1 MSMHS
6 LDERMSYF
14 FRKIGAYFFVFIV
27 YFISGKLS
35 LYLSSIDGYS
45 TPVWPPAGFAL
56 GFVLIFGNRVWL
68 SVFLAAYFTNTHF
81 SDPDFSWL
89 ETFTNNPQNIFISF
103 GNSISALFGAYLL
116 KKYSDSKLN
125 IFSVKDLLSFFVLAG
140 PAAAIISSIIGSFS
154 LLIFNIIYKD
164 FLFQTWFTW
173 WLGDSI
179 GIIIFTP
186 ILILT
191 HKWILKEETG
201 MRLIL
206 FCSATMGTF
215 VLTLTIFFVTR
226 DWEKEFIQ
234 YRIKTDGQIISSEI
248 ENRIFENLRVVKSL
262 GSFISVQN
270 SLNKKEFDTYA
281 KSILDETESVSAVS
295 WNLKIPHSKRS
306 LYEAKLKNDYPN
318 SIGINLKEEGA
329 TKISPIKEQYIFVR
343 YIYPFPE
350 NKAAVGYDV
359 YSNPVRREA
368 LNIAMQTNDLEITGK
383 VNLIQNDSDNTGFL
397 VFYPLKRNDG
407 EYGFA
412 TAVIKIT
419 SIIKKSLI
427 GSDQNN
433 LCVQILEGDQNHSNE
448 VYNRNCITSQEK
460 IFSDFSHVHRT
471 KIGSHLLTFRIV
483 ATKEYFDKNLTNAS
497 RFILIISSFLT
508 GLLGILMLIILGKE
522 KSIQEI
528 VEKRTFELEKANRV
542 KSEFLANMSHEI
554 RTPMN
559 GVLGMLTLLEETN
572 VDIEQKDYLDNA
584 KKSVLSLLTIIN
596 DILDVSKL
604 ENHKLEI
611 IPTETNIYKL
621 CRDIQLLFQSD
632 VIEKNLKLNLD
643 FTIEDTNLHILV
655 DENRLRQVLNNLISN
670 SLKFTPSGII
680 TLAVKLDP
688 SRNFIE
694 FCVHDTGIGI
704 SEENMKRLFD
714 RFVQLEDARTK
725 RFEGAGLGLYISKQ
739 LVKLMGGEIKVESIL
754 NIGSTF
760 KFTIP
765 FHQVDVPVQT
775 IIRIESQETFN
786 LKNVNVLVAEDNLLN
801 QKFVRKVLEKEKV
814 NVTIASNG
822 IETIQLLDA
831 SLLNESRKYDL
842 VLMDIQMP
850 ELDGLETTKRIR
862 KRRDE
867 YQNIPIIALTANN
880 MDSQIKEYLENGMD
894 DCVKKPIILSELLN
908 SIYKIFSKSN
918 EIKQ

>member
-1 MSMHS
+1 
-6 LDERMSYF
+6 MSYF
-14 FRKIGAYFFVFIV
+14 FRKIGAFSIVFIV

-45 TPVWPPAGFAL
+45 TPVWPPAGLAL
-56 GFVLIFGNRVWL
+56 GFVLIFGNRIWIPL
-68 SVFLAAYFTNTHF
+68 FLAAYLTNTHF
-81 SDPDFSWL
+81 TDPGFSWL
-89 ETFTNNPQNIFISF
+89 KSISGNPQNILISF
-103 GNSISALFGAYLL
+103 GNSISALFGGYLL

-140 PAAAIISSIIGSFS
+140 PTAAIFSSVIGSTS
-154 LLIFNIIYKD
+154 LLIFDIIYKD

-191 HKWILKEETG
+191 YKWILKEETG
-201 MRLIL
+201 LRLIL
-206 FCSATMGTF
+206 FSSATIGTF
-215 VLTLTIFFVTR
+215 VLTITIFFVTR
-226 DWEKEFIQ
+226 DWEKEFIR
-234 YRIKTDGQIISSEI
+234 YRIKSDGQIISSEI

-262 GSFISVQN
+262 GTFL
-270 SLNKKEFDTYA
+270 SLQKNLTKKDFDTYA
-281 KSILDETESVSAVS
+281 KSILDETESVSALS
-295 WNLKIPHSKRS
+295 WNVLIPNSQRL
-306 LYEAKLKNDYPN
+306 LYESKLKLDYPH
-318 SIGINLKEEGA
+318 SIGINFKEGNVS
-329 TKISPIKEQYIFVR
+329 KVSPLNEKYIFIR
-343 YIYPFPE
+343 YIYPVVG
-350 NKAAVGYDV
+350 NKSAIGYNVFSD
-359 YSNPVRREA
+359 PVRKEA
-368 LNIAMQTNDLEITGK
+368 LLKAMESNNLEITGK
-383 VNLIQNDSDNTGFL
+383 VNLIQDSSDNSGFL
-397 VFYPLKRNDG
+397 VFYPIKSLDN
-407 EYGFA
+407 EFGFA
-412 TAVIKIT
+412 TAVVKIT

-433 LCVQILEGDQNHSNE
+433 LCVQILEGDINHTNE
-448 VYNRNCITSQEK
+448 IYNRNCITSHEK
-460 IFSDFSHVHRT
+460 IFSEFSHTYTT
-471 KIGSHLLTFRIV
+471 KIGSHLLTYKIV

-497 RFILIISSFLT
+497 RFILIISSLLT

-528 VEKRTFELEKANRV
+528 VERRTFELEKANRV

-572 VDIEQKDYLDNA
+572 VDLEQKDYLDNA

-611 IPTETNIYKL
+611 IPTETNVFKL

-655 DENRLRQVLNNLISN
+655 DENRIRQVLNNLISN

-688 SRNFIE
+688 SKKFIE

-704 SEENMKRLFD
+704 SEENIKRLFD

-739 LVKLMGGEIKVESIL
+739 LVNLMGGEIKVESIL

-765 FHQVDVPVQT
+765 FHQVAVPKQT
-775 IIRIESQETFN
+775 VKRIESAETFN
-786 LKNVNVLVAEDNLLN
+786 LKNINVLVAEDNLLN

-822 IETIQLLDA
+822 KETIQLLDA
-831 SLLNESRKYDL
+831 SLVQETTKYDL
-842 VLMDIQMP
+842 ILMDIQMP

-862 KRRDE
+862 KRKDE
-867 YQNIPIIALTANN
+867 YQKIPIIALTANN
-880 MDSQIKEYLENGMD
+880 MDSQIQEYLENGMD

-908 SIYKIFSKSN
+908 SIYKIFSNSN
-918 EIKQ
+918 LTKT

>member
-1 MSMHS
+1 MHS
-6 LDERMSYF
+6 LDDRMNYF
-14 FRKIGAYFFVFIV
+14 FRKIGAFLFVLVV
-27 YFISGKLS
+27 YCISGKLS

-45 TPVWPPAGFAL
+45 TPVWPPAGIAL
-56 GFVLIFGNRVWL
+56 GFVLIFGNRIWFAL
-68 SVFLAAYFTNTHF
+68 FLAAYFTNTHF
-81 SDPDFSWL
+81 SDPTFSL
-89 ETFTNNPQNIFISF
+89 YKSIINNPQNLFISF
-103 GNSISALFGAYLL
+103 GNSISALFGGYLL
-116 KKYSDSKLN
+116 KRFSDSKLN

-140 PAAAIISSIIGSFS
+140 PAAAIVSSIIGSFS
-154 LLIFNIIYKD
+154 LLVFGIIYRD

-186 ILILT
+186 IIILT
-191 HKWILKEETG
+191 YKWFLKEETG

-206 FCSATMGTF
+206 FASATVGTF
-215 VLTLTIFFVTR
+215 ALTITIFFVTR
-226 DWEKEFIQ
+226 NWEKEFIQ
-234 YRIKTDGQIISSEI
+234 YRIKSDGQIISSEI

-262 GSFISVQN
+262 GSFLSLQN
-270 SLNKKEFDTYA
+270 NLSKKEFESYA
-281 KSILDETESVSAVS
+281 KSILDETESVTALS
-295 WNLKIPHSKRS
+295 WNLNIPHSKRS

-318 SIGINLKEEGA
+318 SIGIHTREESDIKVSP
-329 TKISPIKEQYIFVR
+329 TKDQYIFIR
-343 YIYPFPE
+343 FIYPLIE
-350 NKAAVGYDV
+350 NQSAIGYDV
-359 YSNPVRREA
+359 FSNPVRRNA
-368 LNIAMQTNDLEITGK
+368 LTKAIETNNLEITGK
-383 VNLIQNDSDNTGFL
+383 VKLIQNDSDNTGFL
-397 VFYPLKRNDG
+397 VFYPIKTKDG
-407 EYGFA
+407 EFGFA
-412 TAVIKIT
+412 TAIIKIST
-419 SIIKKSLI
+419 IIKKSLI

-433 LCVQILEGDQNHSNE
+433 LCVQILEGDSLHSDE
-448 VYNRNCITSQEK
+448 VYNRNCIASQER
-460 IFSDFSHVHRT
+460 IFSEFSHIHQT
-471 KIGSHLLTFRIV
+471 KIGSHLFTFKIV
-483 ATKEYFDKNLTNAS
+483 ATQDYFEKNLTNAS

-611 IPTETNIYKL
+611 LPTETNVYKL

-632 VIEKNLKLNLD
+632 VIDKNLKLNLD

-670 SLKFTPSGII
+670 ALKFTPSGII

-688 SRNFIE
+688 SRNCIE

-704 SEENMKRLFD
+704 SEENIKRLFD

-739 LVKLMGGEIKVESIL
+739 LVNLMGGEIKVESIL

-765 FHQVDVPVQT
+765 FHQVAIPEQS
-775 IIRIESQETFN
+775 IKRIESQETFN
-786 LKNVNVLVAEDNLLN
+786 LKNINVLVAEDNLLN

-822 IETIQLLDA
+822 KETIQLLDA
-831 SLLNESRKYDL
+831 SLSEGTTKYDL
-842 VLMDIQMP
+842 ILMDIQMP
-850 ELDGLETTKRIR
+850 ELDGLETTIRIR
-862 KRRDE
+862 KRKDD

-880 MDSQIKEYLENGMD
+880 MDSQIQEYLENGMD

-918 EIKQ
+918 NIKP

>member
-1 MSMHS
+1 MHS
-6 LDERMSYF
+6 LDDRMSYF
-14 FRKIGAYFFVFIV
+14 FRKIGAFLFVFVV
-27 YFISGKLS
+27 YFASGKLS

-56 GFVLIFGNRVWL
+56 GFILIFGNRIWFAL
-68 SVFLAAYFTNTHF
+68 FLAAYFTNTHF
-81 SDPDFSWL
+81 FDPNFNWFQ
-89 ETFTNNPQNIFISF
+89 TITNNPQNIFISI
-103 GNSISALFGAYLL
+103 GNSVSALFGGYLL

-125 IFSVKDLLSFFVLAG
+125 IFSVRDLLSFFVLAG
-140 PAAAIISSIIGSFS
+140 PFAAIVSSLIGSIS
-154 LLIFNIIYKD
+154 LLSFGIIYKD

-186 ILILT
+186 ILILAY
-191 HKWILKEETG
+191 KWLLKEETG
-201 MRLIL
+201 MRLVL
-206 FCSATMGTF
+206 FTSATMGTF
-215 VLTLTIFFVTR
+215 LLTLTIFFVTR

-234 YRIKTDGQIISSEI
+234 YRIKSDGQIISSEI
-248 ENRIFENLRVVKSL
+248 ENRILENLRVVKSL
-262 GSFISVQN
+262 GSFISLQKN
-270 SLNKKEFDTYA
+270 MTKKDFDTYA
-281 KSILDETESVSAVS
+281 KSILDETESVSALS
-295 WNLKIPHSKRS
+295 WNVLIPNAKRIEYESRLKI
-306 LYEAKLKNDYPN
+306 DYPS
-318 SIGINLKEEGA
+318 SIGINNKEGNES
-329 TKISPIKEQYIFVR
+329 KISQTKEKYIFIR
-343 YIYPFPE
+343 YIYPILGNE
-350 NKAAVGYDV
+350 SAVGYDV
-359 YSNPVRREA
+359 FSNPIRKKA
-368 LNIAMQTNDLEITGK
+368 LLNAMETNRLEITGK
-383 VNLIQNDSDNTGFL
+383 VNLIQKGSDNTGFL
-397 VFYPLKRNDG
+397 VFYPLNRNDG

-412 TAVIKIT
+412 TAVIKIIT
-419 SIIKKSLI
+419 IIKKSLI

-433 LCVQILEGDQNHSNE
+433 LCVQILESDDENTNE
-448 VYNRNCITSQEK
+448 VYNRNCIASQEK
-460 IFSDFSHVHRT
+460 IFSDFSHSHRM

-483 ATKEYFDKNLTNAS
+483 ATKEYFEKNLTNAS
-497 RFILIISSFLT
+497 RFILIISSLLT

-528 VEKRTFELEKANRV
+528 VEKRTFELQKANRV

-572 VDIEQKDYLDNA
+572 VDLEQKDYLDNA

-611 IPTETNIYKL
+611 IPTETNVYKL

-632 VIEKNLKLNLD
+632 VIEKNLKFNLD

-688 SRNFIE
+688 SRKFIE

-704 SEENMKRLFD
+704 SEENIKRLFD

-739 LVKLMGGEIKVESIL
+739 LVNLMGGEIKVDSIL

-765 FHQVDVPVQT
+765 FHQVSVPKQF
-775 IIRIESQETFN
+775 IPRIESPETFN
-786 LKNVNVLVAEDNLLN
+786 LKNINVLVAEDNLLN

-814 NVTIASNG
+814 HVTIASNG

-831 SLLNESRKYDL
+831 SLVDESKKYDL
-842 VLMDIQMP
+842 ILMDIQMP

-862 KRRDE
+862 NRKDE
-867 YQNIPIIALTANN
+867 YQRIPIIALTANN
-880 MDSQIKEYLENGMD
+880 MDSQIQEYLENGMD

-908 SIYKIFSKSN
+908 SIYKIFSKS
-918 EIKQ
+918 IDSKM

>member
-1 MSMHS
+1 MHS
-6 LDERMSYF
+6 LEDKMSYF
-14 FRKIGAYFFVFIV
+14 FRKIGAFLFVFVV
-27 YFISGKLS
+27 YFASGKLS

-56 GFVLIFGNRVWL
+56 GFILIFGNRIWVAL
-68 SVFLAAYFTNTHF
+68 FLAAYFTNTRF
-81 SDPDFSWL
+81 SNPDLSWL
-89 ETFTNNPQNIFISF
+89 QTITNNPQNIFISI
-103 GNSISALFGAYLL
+103 GNSVSALFGGYLL

-125 IFSVKDLLSFFVLAG
+125 IFSVRDLLSFFVLAG
-140 PAAAIISSIIGSFS
+140 PSAAIVSSLIGSIS
-154 LLIFNIIYKD
+154 LFAFGIIYKD

-186 ILILT
+186 ILILIY
-191 HKWILKEETG
+191 KWLQKEETG
-201 MRLIL
+201 MRLVL
-206 FCSATMGTF
+206 FTSATMGTF
-215 VLTLTIFFVTR
+215 ILTLTIFFVTR

-234 YRIKTDGQIISSEI
+234 YRIKSDGQIISSEI
-248 ENRIFENLRVVKSL
+248 ENRILENLRVVKSL
-262 GSFISVQN
+262 GSFIGLQKNMSKN
-270 SLNKKEFDTYA
+270 DFDTYA
-281 KSILDETESVSAVS
+281 KSILDETESVSALS
-295 WNLKIPHSKRS
+295 WNVLIPNAKRIE
-306 LYEAKLKNDYPN
+306 YESKLKFDYPG
-318 SIGINLKEEGA
+318 SIGINFKEGNES
-329 TKISPIKEQYIFVR
+329 KLSPNKEKYVFIR
-343 YIYPFPE
+343 YIYPILG
-350 NKAAVGYDV
+350 NNSAVGFDV
-359 YSNPVRREA
+359 FSNPIRKKA
-368 LNIAMQTNDLEITGK
+368 LLKAMESNSLEITGK
-383 VNLIQNDSDNTGFL
+383 INLIQDNIDNTGFL
-397 VFYPLKRNDG
+397 VFYPLKRIDG

-412 TAVIKIT
+412 TAVIKIK

-433 LCVQILEGDQNHSNE
+433 LCVQILESDDEHKNE
-448 VYNRNCITSQEK
+448 VYNNNCIASQEK
-460 IFSDFSHVHRT
+460 IFSDFSHSHSM

-483 ATKEYFDKNLTNAS
+483 ATKEYFEKNLTNAS
-497 RFILIISSFLT
+497 RFILIISSLLT

-522 KSIQEI
+522 KNIQEI

-572 VDIEQKDYLDNA
+572 VDLEQKDYLDNA

-611 IPTETNIYKL
+611 IPTETNVYKL

-632 VIEKNLKLNLD
+632 VIEKNLKFNLD

-688 SRNFIE
+688 TRKFIE

-704 SEENMKRLFD
+704 SEENIKRLFD

-739 LVKLMGGEIKVESIL
+739 LVNLMGGEIKVDSIL

-765 FHQVDVPVQT
+765 FHQVSVPKQF
-775 IIRIESQETFN
+775 IPRIESPETFN
-786 LKNVNVLVAEDNLLN
+786 LKNINVLVAEDNLLN

-814 NVTIASNG
+814 HVTIASNG
-822 IETIQLLDA
+822 IETIQLLDT
-831 SLLNESRKYDL
+831 SLVNESKKYDL
-842 VLMDIQMP
+842 ILMDIQMP

-862 KRRDE
+862 NRKDE
-867 YQNIPIIALTANN
+867 YQSIPIIALTANN
-880 MDSQIKEYLENGMD
+880 MDSQIQEYLENGMD

-908 SIYKIFSKSN
+908 SIYKIFSKS
-918 EIKQ
+918 IDSKL

>member
-1 MSMHS
+1 MHS
-6 LDERMSYF
+6 LDEKVSYF
-14 FRKIGAYFFVFIV
+14 LREIGAFLFVFAAYLIT
-27 YFISGKLS
+27 GKLS
-35 LYLSSIDGYS
+35 LFLSSIDGYS
-45 TPVWPPAGFAL
+45 TPVWPPAGLAL
-56 GFVLIFGNRVWL
+56 GFVLIFGNRIWIAL
-68 SVFLAAYFTNTHF
+68 FFAAYLTNTHF
-81 SDPDFSWL
+81 SNPEFSWL
-89 ETFTNNPQNIFISF
+89 QTILHNPQNLLISF
-103 GNSISALFGAYLL
+103 GNSLSALYGGYLL
-116 KKYSDSKLN
+116 RRYSDSKLN
-125 IFSVKDLLSFFVLAG
+125 LFSVRELISFFVLAG
-140 PAAAIISSIIGSFS
+140 PAAAIVSSLIGSAS
-154 LLIFNIIYKD
+154 LFFFDIIYQD

-191 HKWILKEETG
+191 YKWILKEETG
-201 MRLIL
+201 MRLVL
-206 FCSATMGTF
+206 FISATMGTF

-234 YRIKTDGQIISSEI
+234 YRIKSDGQIISSEI

-262 GSFISVQN
+262 GSFLSLQQN
-270 SLNKKEFDTYA
+270 LKKKDFDVYA
-281 KSILDETESVSAVS
+281 KSILDETDCVSALS
-295 WNLKIPHSKRS
+295 WNLSIPNAKRTI
-306 LYEAKLKNDYPN
+306 YESQLKSDYPGAM
-318 SIGINLKEEGA
+318 GIHTKEENQ
-329 TKISPIKEQYIFVR
+329 IQLSPIKDQYVFVR
-343 YIYPFPE
+343 YIYPFLGNE
-350 NKAAVGYDV
+350 SAVGYDV
-359 YSNPVRREA
+359 FSNSVRKNA
-368 LNIAMQTNDLEITGK
+368 LLRAKETNNLEITGK
-383 VNLIQNDSDNTGFL
+383 INLVQDHNNTGFL
-397 VFYPLKRNDG
+397 VFYPVKKPDG
-407 EYGFA
+407 EFGFA
-412 TAVIKIT
+412 TAVIKVT
-419 SIIKKSLI
+419 AIIQKSLI

-433 LCVQILEGDQNHSNE
+433 LCVQILEGDSKQSNE
-448 VYNRNCITSQEK
+448 VYSRNCIAAQEK
-460 IFSDFSHVHRT
+460 IFSEFSHVHETR
-471 KIGSHLLTFRIV
+471 IGSHLLTFRIV
-483 ATKEYFDKNLTNAS
+483 ATKEYFEKNLTNAS
-497 RFILIISSFLT
+497 RFILIISSLLT

-522 KSIQEI
+522 KSIHEI

-572 VDIEQKDYLDNA
+572 VDLEQKDYLDNA

-632 VIEKNLKLNLD
+632 VIDKNLKLNLD
-643 FTIEDTNLHILV
+643 FGIEDKNLHILV

-680 TLAVKLDP
+680 TLAVKLDL
-688 SRNFIE
+688 SRKFLE

-704 SEENMKRLFD
+704 SEENIKRLFD

-739 LVKLMGGEIKVESIL
+739 LVNLMGGDIHVDSIL

-765 FHQVDVPVQT
+765 FQQVEVPVET
-775 IIRIESQETFN
+775 IKRIESPETFN
-786 LKNVNVLVAEDNLLN
+786 LKLINVLVAEDNILN

-822 IETIQLLDA
+822 KETIQLLDA
-831 SLLNESRKYDL
+831 SLENDELRYDL
-842 VLMDIQMP
+842 ILMDIQMP

-880 MDSQIKEYLENGMD
+880 MDSQIQEYLQSGMD
-894 DCVKKPIILSELLN
+894 DCVKKPIILSELLH
-908 SIYKIFSKSN
+908 SIYKIFSKTNDS
-918 EIKQ
+918 KL

>member
-1 MSMHS
+1 MHS
-6 LDERMSYF
+6 IDEKMSYF
-14 FRKIGAYFFVFIV
+14 FRKIGVFLFVFVV
-27 YFISGKLS
+27 YFTSGKLS

-56 GFVLIFGNRVWL
+56 GCVLIFGNWIGFA
-68 SVFLAAYFTNTHF
+68 VFIGAYFTNTNF
-81 SDPDFSWL
+81 SNPDLNFINFFL
-89 ETFTNNPQNIFISF
+89 GNPQNGLISL
-103 GNSISALFGAYLL
+103 GNSISALLGGYLL
-116 KKYSDSKLN
+116 KKYSNPKLN
-125 IFSVKDLLSFFVLAG
+125 LFSVRDLLSFFVLAG
-140 PAAAIISSIIGSFS
+140 PTAAIFSSLIGSFS
-154 LLIFNIIYKD
+154 LFLFGIIYQD
-164 FLFQTWFTW
+164 FLFHTWFTW

-186 ILILT
+186 IVILIY
-191 HKWILKEETG
+191 KWILKEETG
-201 MRLIL
+201 VRLLL
-206 FCSATMGTF
+206 FISSTLGTF

-226 DWEKEFIQ
+226 GWEKEFIR
-234 YRIKTDGQIISSEI
+234 YRIKSDGQIISSEI

-262 GSFISVQN
+262 GSFISLQKN
-270 SLNKKEFDTYA
+270 LNKKEFDAYA
-281 KSILDETESVSAVS
+281 KSILDETESVSALS
-295 WNLKIPHSKRS
+295 WNLSIPHSKRNS
-306 LYEAKLKNDYPN
+306 FEAQLRSDYPE
-318 SIGINLKEEGA
+318 SIGINTKKEYQ
-329 TKISPIKEQYIFVR
+329 TQLSPRNDQYVFIRF
-343 YIYPFPE
+343 IYPYIGNE
-350 NKAAVGYDV
+350 SAVGYDV
-359 YSNPVRREA
+359 FSNPIRRKA
-368 LNIAMQTNDLEITGK
+368 LISAMENNRLEITGK
-383 VNLIQNDSDNTGFL
+383 LNLVQDKSENVGFL
-397 VFYPLKRNDG
+397 VFYPLKQSDG
-407 EYGFA
+407 NFGFA

-433 LCVQILEGDQNHSNE
+433 LCVQVWEGDTNQTTE
-448 VYNRNCITSQEK
+448 VYNRNCDTSHEK
-460 IFSDFSHVHRT
+460 IFSEFSHIHET
-471 KIGSHLLTFRIV
+471 KIGSHVIFFKII
-483 ATKEYFDKNLTNAS
+483 ATKEYFEKNLTNAS
-497 RFILIISSFLT
+497 RFILIISSLLT

-522 KSIQEI
+522 KSIQNI

-572 VDIEQKDYLDNA
+572 VDSEQRDYLDNA

-611 IPTETNIYKL
+611 IPTETNVYKL

-632 VIEKNLKLNLD
+632 VIDKNLKLNLD
-643 FTIEDTNLHILV
+643 FTIEDKNLHILV

-688 SRNFIE
+688 NRKFIE

-704 SEENMKRLFD
+704 SEENIKRLFD

-739 LVKLMGGEIKVESIL
+739 LVNLMGGDIHVESIL

-765 FHQVDVPVQT
+765 FQQVAIPKQIT
-775 IIRIESQETFN
+775 NRIESSETFN
-786 LKNVNVLVAEDNLLN
+786 LKNIYVLVAEDNLLN

-822 IETIQLLDA
+822 KETIQLLDR
-831 SLLNESRKYDL
+831 SLTDESFKYDL
-842 VLMDIQMP
+842 ILMDIQMP

-862 KRRDE
+862 KRNDE
-867 YQNIPIIALTANN
+867 YQSIPIIALTANN
-880 MDSQIKEYLENGMD
+880 MDSQIQEYLENGMD
-894 DCVKKPIILSELLN
+894 DCVKKPIILSELLQ
-908 SIYKIFSKSN
+908 SIYKIFSKVNQVKS
-918 EIKQ
+918 

>member
-1 MSMHS
+1 MN
-6 LDERMSYF
+6 YF
-14 FRKIGAYFFVFIV
+14 FRNIGVFLFVFVV
-27 YFISGKLS
+27 YFTSGKFS

-56 GFVLIFGNRVWL
+56 GFILIFGNRIWFAL
-68 SVFLAAYFTNTHF
+68 FLAAYLTNTSF
-81 SDPDFSWL
+81 SDPEFSWFK
-89 ETFTNNPQNIFISF
+89 TFTHNPQNLLISF
-103 GNSISALFGAYLL
+103 GNSISALFGGYIL
-116 KKYSDSKLN
+116 KRFSDSKLN
-125 IFSVKDLLSFFVLAG
+125 IFSVRDLLSFFLLAG
-140 PAAAIISSIIGSFS
+140 PTSAIFSSIIGSLS
-154 LLIFNIIYKD
+154 LYHFGIIYQD

-186 ILILT
+186 IVILT
-191 HKWILKEETG
+191 YKWFLKEETG
-201 MRLIL
+201 MRLLL
-206 FCSATMGTF
+206 FTSATMGTF

-226 DWEKEFIQ
+226 DWEKEFIR
-234 YRIKTDGQIISSEI
+234 YRIKSDGQIISSEI

-262 GSFISVQN
+262 GAFL
-270 SLNKKEFDTYA
+270 SLQRNLTKKEFDSYA
-281 KSILDETESVSAVS
+281 QSILEETESVSALS
-295 WNLKIPHSKRS
+295 WNVSIPHSKRS
-306 LYEAKLKNDYPN
+306 YYESQLKIDYP
-318 SIGINLKEEGA
+318 SSTGINTREDNQFK
-329 TKISPIKEQYIFVR
+329 KSPNESKYVFIR
-343 YIYPFPE
+343 YIYPLIGNE
-350 NKAAVGYDV
+350 SAVGYDV
-359 YSNPVRREA
+359 FSNPVRKVA
-368 LNIAMQTNDLEITGK
+368 LLNSLETNDLEITGK
-383 VNLIQNDSDNTGFL
+383 VNLVQDSSDNIGFL
-397 VFYPLKRNDG
+397 VFYPIKRSDG
-407 EYGFA
+407 EFGFA

-427 GSDQNN
+427 GNDQNN
-433 LCVQILEGDQNHSNE
+433 LCVQIMDGDRTEAKE
-448 VYNRNCITSQEK
+448 VYNRNCNSSHEK
-460 IFSDFSHVHRT
+460 MFSEFSHTHKT
-471 KIGSHLLTFRIV
+471 QIGSHTITFKIV
-483 ATKEYFDKNLTNAS
+483 ATKEYFEKNLTNAS

-522 KSIQEI
+522 KSIQDI

-542 KSEFLANMSHEI
+542 KSDFLANMSHEI

-572 VDIEQKDYLDNA
+572 IDIEQKDYLDNA

-611 IPTETNIYKL
+611 VPTETNVYKL

-632 VIEKNLKLNLD
+632 VIDKNLKLNLD
-643 FTIEDTNLHILV
+643 FTIEDKNLHILV

-704 SEENMKRLFD
+704 SEENIKRLFD

-739 LVKLMGGEIKVESIL
+739 LVNLMGGDIKVESML

-765 FHQVDVPVQT
+765 FHQVAIPEQ
-775 IIRIESQETFN
+775 INNRIESLDTFN
-786 LKNVNVLVAEDNLLN
+786 LKNINVLVAEDNLLN

-822 IETIQLLDA
+822 KETIQLLDR
-831 SLLNESRKYDL
+831 SLTNESFKFDL
-842 VLMDIQMP
+842 ILMDIQMP

-862 KRRDE
+862 QRKDD
-867 YQNIPIIALTANN
+867 YQRIPIIALTANN
-880 MDSQIKEYLENGMD
+880 MDSQIQEYLENGMD
-894 DCVKKPIILSELLN
+894 DCVKKPIILSELLH
-908 SIYKIFSKSN
+908 SIYKIFSKANLNKS
-918 EIKQ
+918 